1 MLMFFKNI
9 ASLSQMHQVLYD
21 VLCFRNS
28 IQSYAKSVIIQPKN
42 YSVGFYIPYFF
53 KNFME
58 ILLLRIVKTLHR
70 LKKREHRS
78 SPGVNV
84 LEI

>member
-1 MLMFFKNI
+1 
-9 ASLSQMHQVLYD
+9 
-21 VLCFRNS
+21 
-28 IQSYAKSVIIQPKN
+28 
-42 YSVGFYIPYFF
+42 
-53 KNFME
+53 ME

-84 LEI
+84 LEIWCQSNANPVPLCSQIGLMSIQDQLTADLAPLERQSFANLLN